1 MAGSASLTA
10 RLNDVAFPTG
20 PEELQ
25 PSIAGLYLCVDVI
38 YLFVFFRRGRGLQRG
53 VGFTFSRC
61 RTGTILWRMVDRLS
75 AQVK

>member
-1 MAGSASLTA
+1 MEPEREKKMAGSASLTA

-38 YLFVFFRRGRGLQRG
+38 YLFVFFRRGRGAAVRG
-53 VGFTFSRC
+53 WLHF
-61 RTGTILWRMVDRLS
+61 
-75 AQVK
+75 